1 MGKPPAVNLQEP
13 AMNQIVVGG
22 EPPELKHLSRA
33 RKRNQNEIPLVVAS
47 ERGGGQ
53 TGSSNIPGVTD
64 RHHD

>member
-33 RKRNQNEIPLVVAS
+33 RKRNQKRLTEALSS
-47 ERGGGQ
+47 ESTSLSLLQ
-53 TGSSNIPGVTD
+53 KKLTMYLEN
-64 RHHD
+64 